1 MRLTKKTPTISK
13 YQYRVKETGL
23 SPKELAAE
31 HKAGLRRYQTAA
43 SEEQAKKQIANKRRT
58 KRIAR
63 RNRAAEAKGFKQG
76 KKQRRAVLYFI
87 EDAYQRH
94 EHYLATNEG
103 RLDSDEY
110 RKAVHLTYEYFG
122 DDDRTERMKMSYQIT
137 ALAA

>member
-1 MRLTKKTPTISK
+1 M
-13 YQYRVKETGL
+13 V
-23 SPKELAAE
+23 
-31 HKAGLRRYQTAA
+31 AGFGRWL
-43 SEEQAKKQIANKRRT
+43 KQIENKRRT

-76 KKQRRAVLYFI
+76 KKQRRAVLDFI

-110 RKAVHLTYEYFG
+110 RKAVHLMYEYFG
-122 DDDRTERMKMSYQIT
+122 DDDRMESMKMSYQIT